1 MSDAPEKI
9 WIPRITASVCG
20 DVPTQELDTL
30 LGEPYVEYTRR
41 DIAQARIAQLE
52 EALRFYATPHAIPND
67 GPWGVNSKD
76 YGYIASIALGE
87 TT

>member
-1 MSDAPEKI
+1 MKGTYDSDARYINYLEDSLEGKRHESYTMAILLEK
-9 WIPRITASVCG
+9 S
-20 DVPTQELDTL
+20 D
-30 LGEPYVEYTRR
+30 
-41 DIAQARIAQLE
+41 ARIAQLE
-52 EALRFYATPHAIPND
+52 EALRFYAITASNPND

>member
-1 MSDAPEKI
+1 MSIREGLA
-9 WIPRITASVCG
+9 
-20 DVPTQELDTL
+20 
-30 LGEPYVEYTRR
+30 
-41 DIAQARIAQLE
+41 DIINFACEDQRQAQADARIEKLE

>member
-1 MSDAPEKI
+1 MNHAPEKI
-9 WIPRITASVCG
+9 WVKEGYDSWGRYGNWYRDSNGGGTG
-20 DVPTQELDTL
+20 
-30 LGEPYVEYTRR
+30 YTRT
-41 DIAQARIAQLE
+41 DIADARIEKLE